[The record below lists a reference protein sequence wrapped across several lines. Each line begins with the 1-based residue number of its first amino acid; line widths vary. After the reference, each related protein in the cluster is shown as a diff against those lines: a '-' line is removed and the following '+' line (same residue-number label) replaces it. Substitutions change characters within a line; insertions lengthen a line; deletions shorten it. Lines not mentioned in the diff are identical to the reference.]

1 MSAVT
6 IDMTVVVTQI
16 NLAICW
22 KTRVSDS
29 TRKSENLF
37 SADYQQGRFVNFN
50 VRKEK
55 RMGLF
60 DDVAYQMS
68 MIQRQPGES
77 NESLARRL
85 YKVQMDVY
93 SANAGSDIISMGLSD
108 PFRFENLDPI
118 VQKDWIEKAKTYN

>member
-37 SADYQQGRFVNFN
+37 SADNQQATCTSRESSETI
-50 VRKEK
+50 RKT
-55 RMGLF
+55 
-60 DDVAYQMS
+60 V
-68 MIQRQPGES
+68 S
-77 NESLARRL
+77 N
-85 YKVQMDVY
+85 Q
-93 SANAGSDIISMGLSD
+93 
-108 PFRFENLDPI
+108 
-118 VQKDWIEKAKTYN
+118 